1 MSSPSCSSLRLRAHT
16 TMAARPEETM
26 VASRNRAIRGPRNL
40 NNNLQSMPVGKMQKK
55 ERKYQSNKIAT
66 SSLVEREKIERKKV
80 KYEYRGE
87 KNLYIQISSKSKKM
101 CTNILLQYSRSGI
114 GIWTML
120 AEHVRQN
127 RIIQFFEMFSLVQAI
142 LTWNQPQ

>member
-1 MSSPSCSSLRLRAHT
+1 
-16 TMAARPEETM
+16 
-26 VASRNRAIRGPRNL
+26 
-40 NNNLQSMPVGKMQKK
+40 MQKK

-142 LTWNQPQ
+142 ITWNQPQ